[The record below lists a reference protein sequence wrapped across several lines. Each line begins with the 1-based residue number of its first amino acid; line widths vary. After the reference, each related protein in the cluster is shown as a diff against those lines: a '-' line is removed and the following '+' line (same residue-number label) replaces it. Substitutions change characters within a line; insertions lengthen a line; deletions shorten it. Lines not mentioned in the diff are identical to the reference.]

1 MRFAG
6 QRFRNPKQGMSR
18 FTEPSHAMGDMAYR
32 YQSQG
37 LPQSMSTMSEI
48 NAANFSKS
56 GEPSFNI
63 GSFAEPEFRA

>member
-6 QRFRNPKQGMSR
+6 QRFRNPKQGMPR

-48 NAANFSKS
+48 NAANFSKT
-56 GEPSFNI
+56 GEPTFNI
-63 GSFAEPEFRA
+63 QPSVLPEFRA